1 MYSVDIGNG
10 TFFGIIGEISGAVG
24 TDFDIGGAE
33 LFLIDLLLHF
43 SYFLVSTGDLAH
55 SKP

>member
-1 MYSVDIGNG
+1 M

-33 LFLIDLLLHF
+33 LFLIDLFLKF
-43 SYFLVSTGDLAH
+43 SYFLVSTGGSAH
-55 SKP
+55 GKP